1 MTNNTSPT
9 IEESL
14 KMIEE
19 KLDIQKNVKKINKNN
34 IKKAS
39 EKSVIQ
45 KNKPPLKELFKDSKA
60 NNKKQKQDGFY
71 LLTKKVG
78 KDGSIV
84 NLQKTKPK
92 PKIKSEE
99 RNKETNFNTKKYKNL
114 DKTGELALIINKLKD
129 LRDDLKRNKNK
140 KNSKKINKEIKK
152 LSETIVLAEDLFK
165 KDLLDL

>member
-78 KDGSIV
+78 KDGRIV
-84 NLQKTKPK
+84 NLQKTEPK

-99 RNKETNFNTKKYKNL
+99 RNKQTNFNTKKYKNL

>member
-78 KDGSIV
+78 KDGRIV
-84 NLQKTKPK
+84 NLQKTEPK

-99 RNKETNFNTKKYKNL
+99 RNKQTNFNTKKYKNL

-140 KNSKKINKEIKK
+140 NNSKKINKEIKK